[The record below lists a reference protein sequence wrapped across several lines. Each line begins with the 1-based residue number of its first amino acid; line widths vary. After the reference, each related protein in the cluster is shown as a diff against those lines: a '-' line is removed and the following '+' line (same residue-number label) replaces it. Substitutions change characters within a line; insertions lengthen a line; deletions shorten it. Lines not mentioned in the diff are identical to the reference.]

1 MASLSVGEVVDKLKA
16 AKTKN
21 DRVKILRE
29 NDCAA
34 LRGILRMNF
43 DESLVLSLPEG
54 TPPHKKL
61 DVPNGFG
68 QTTLKASASGWYVF
82 VKELSPNLKQSK
94 RESIFIQLLESL
106 DQREAEILIQAKDRK
121 LDLGITKKGIAEV
134 FPELIKAE
142 GSKNG
147 SKKESTKNTTS
158 AASSDGK
165 SL

>member
-1 MASLSVGEVVDKLKA
+1 MSALSLGEVVEKLKE

-21 DRVKILRE
+21 ERVKLLKD

-43 DESLVLSLPEG
+43 DSSLILSLPKG
-54 TPPHKKL
+54 VPPYRKL

-82 VKELSPNLKQSK
+82 VKELSPNLRQTK

-106 DQREAEILIQAKDRK
+106 DQREADILLKAKDRE
-121 LDLGITKKGIAEV
+121 LDLGVTKKVISEV
-134 FPELIKAE
+134 FPDLIKFE
-142 GSKNG
+142 SSKNG
-147 SKKESTKNTTS
+147 IKKESTENTA
-158 AASSDGK
+158 AASPGDGK
-165 SL
+165 SV